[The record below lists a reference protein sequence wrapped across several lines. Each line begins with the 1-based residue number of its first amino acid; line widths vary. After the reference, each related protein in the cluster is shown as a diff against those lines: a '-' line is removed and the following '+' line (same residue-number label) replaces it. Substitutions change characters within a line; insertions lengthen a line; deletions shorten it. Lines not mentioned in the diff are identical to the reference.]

1 MKNLF
6 IRHDDMETLEKYLR
20 NLEKATRYYYNV
32 YGLRRIDSRKNEIKL
47 EVSEWMVPDVLNLC
61 YLVADKMNVNPEW
74 EAED

>member
-1 MKNLF
+1 MKNLI
-6 IRHDDMETLEKYLR
+6 IRHDNTETLEKYLH
-20 NLEKATRYYYNV
+20 NLEKATRFYYNV

-47 EVSEWMVPDVLNLC
+47 EVSEWMAADVLNLC